1 MATSR
6 EVVMPESI
14 KHASPKKFPLLLSGR
29 WRVLLIPFGVT
40 QERAF
45 VQVGE
50 LELRVCFGPLF
61 DYRFPLEAVE
71 TTAPT
76 RWPLWAGIG
85 PRVDFRGMV
94 AFVGAYENAVEV
106 RFKERQRMRMLVPVP
121 CQRLIVS
128 LEDPEAFIAAL
139 EKRTATTE
147 APAKAA

>member
-1 MATSR
+1 
-6 EVVMPESI
+6 MPESI
-14 KHASPKKFPLLLSGR
+14 KHARPKRFPVLIRGR
-29 WRVLLIPFGVT
+29 WWPLLIPFGVT

-50 LELRVCFGPLF
+50 RELRVCFGPLF

-71 TTAPT
+71 TVAPS

-85 PRVDFRGMV
+85 PRVDFRGTV
-94 AFVGAYENAVEV
+94 AFVGAYENTVEV
-106 RFKERQRMRMLVPVP
+106 RFKERQRVRMVVPLP
-121 CQRLIVS
+121 CDRLFLS

-139 EKRTATTE
+139 EKRTVTPE